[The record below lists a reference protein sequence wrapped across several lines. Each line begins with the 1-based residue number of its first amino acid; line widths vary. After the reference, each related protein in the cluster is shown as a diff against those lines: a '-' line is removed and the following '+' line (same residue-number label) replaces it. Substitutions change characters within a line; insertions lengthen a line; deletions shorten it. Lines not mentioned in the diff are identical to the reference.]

1 MQVFKA
7 PKQSSSLD
15 FLGERYTN
23 GSLDCLQPT
32 DGPKS
37 SFICFSVKVHHNDLR
52 AKLIVHPKVL
62 EDARVIGEE
71 HSWLS
76 DVFNL
81 TPLTCLVTF
90 LLLDKVVLVIIFVE
104 CCCAPVQ

>member
-1 MQVFKA
+1 MQFFKA
-7 PKQSSSLD
+7 LKQSFSLD
-15 FLGERYTN
+15 FLRERYTN
-23 GSLDCLQPT
+23 CSMHCLQPT

-37 SFICFSVKVHHNDLR
+37 SFICFSVKVHHNDLW
-52 AKLIVHPKVL
+52 AKLIVHPQVL
-62 EDARVIGEE
+62 QDACVIGEE

-76 DVFNL
+76 DIFNL
-81 TPLTCLVTF
+81 TPLTCLVAF